1 MNDRRTMTIEDLGT
15 QLGWLLFIALV
26 TASITWTVTHEEIFR
41 EFREYCT
48 DRSRT
53 CRTLVA
59 RKVFYIFTCEYCFS
73 HYVALGVLLM
83 TGFHLLLP
91 GWRGLV
97 LALFATT
104 AVANVYM
111 SAFARLRL
119 DVKAERLHTEA
130 AEREIHGAAP
140 PRPARRA

>member
-1 MNDRRTMTIEDLGT
+1 M
-15 QLGWLLFIALV
+15 
-26 TASITWTVTHEEIFR
+26 
-41 EFREYCT
+41 
-48 DRSRT
+48 SRM
-53 CRTLVA
+53 
-59 RKVFYIFTCEYCFS
+59 
-73 HYVALGVLLM
+73 YVAM
-83 TGFHLLLP
+83 TRAPGLLLA
-91 GWRGLV
+91 LV

>member
-1 MNDRRTMTIEDLGT
+1 MAFLHSDGPRGTSRPRICMNDRRTMTIEDLGT

-111 SAFARLRL
+111 
-119 DVKAERLHTEA
+119 
-130 AEREIHGAAP
+130 
-140 PRPARRA
+140 

>member
-1 MNDRRTMTIEDLGT
+1 MTLEHLGT

-48 DRSRT
+48 DRSRS

-73 HYVALGVLLM
+73 HYVAFGVLLL

-130 AEREIHGAAP
+130 AEREIRGAAP